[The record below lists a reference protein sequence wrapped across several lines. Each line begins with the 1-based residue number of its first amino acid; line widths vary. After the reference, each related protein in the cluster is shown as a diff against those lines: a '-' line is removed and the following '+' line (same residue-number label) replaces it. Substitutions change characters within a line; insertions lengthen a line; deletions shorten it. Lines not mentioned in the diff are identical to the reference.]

1 MPTEIISG
9 LWIGNINDI
18 YNEEFYNDNLIN
30 ICINCTIDQGFLDLP
45 NIKKIRLSLS
55 EEMDPNRD
63 IYMLKEN
70 LNKILEFIHNSIE
83 ENNIFIYCYNG
94 ITISPLIIGLY
105 MIKYGGISPNA
116 VPIPQKRTLG
126 ITLKKIHTPIKS
138 SIGNHDNSIP
148 KSDGILSSCGE
159 ATILTPFE
167 ESLSTRSG

>member
-45 NIKKIRLSLS
+45 NLKKIRLSLS

-63 IYMLKEN
+63 IHMLKEN
-70 LNKILEFIHNSIE
+70 LNKILEFIHNNME

-94 ITISPLIIGLY
+94 ITISPLITALY
-105 MIKYGGISPNA
+105 MINYGNISKDN
-116 VPIPQKRTLG
+116 IRNILRSKNE
-126 ITLKKIHTPIKS
+126 KICLDYDL
-138 SIGNHDNSIP
+138 SI
-148 KSDGILSSCGE
+148 
-159 ATILTPFE
+159 F
-167 ESLSTRSG
+167 